1 MKISIIVPIGNM
13 EDWKVCEQ
21 SIDKAIATYK
31 GDVEA
36 ELLPCWDLEHRGAWI
51 ARNEGLDKATGDWIA
66 WVDCDDVVEADWF
79 SEIVNAIESHTD
91 VDVIQFDAVE
101 VKMGVE
107 RSLQYWRKGYV
118 SGDAFSRELLRND
131 GMPAW
136 LWTRVFRRELFKGKR
151 FAGRVKQDYRMF
163 LEILPRIRHV
173 WSIGSAL
180 YRYNR
185 TGGGLSNYTQ
195 SMDYL
200 HAGRELDILINELP
214 VSWHHDA
221 HVGLALTMADVARHS
236 AKENGS
242 ITWVRRYLFE
252 VLKDLHVP
260 FRLKVKSILAAL
272 SL

>member
-13 EDWKVCEQ
+13 DDWKICEQ
-21 SIDKAIATYK
+21 SIVRAITAYK

-36 ELLPCWDLEHRGAWI
+36 ELLPCWDVEHKGAWK
-51 ARNEGLDKATGDWIA
+51 ARNEGLDKATGGWIA
-66 WVDCDDVVEADWF
+66 WVDCDDVVELDWF
-79 SEIVNAIESHTD
+79 CEIANAIESHAD
-91 VDVIQFDAVE
+91 VDVIQFDAIE
-101 VKMGVE
+101 VKKGIE
-107 RSLQYWRKGYV
+107 RPLRYWKNGDV

-136 LWTRVFRRELFKGKR
+136 LWTRVFRSELFDEKR

-163 LEILPRIRHV
+163 LEILPRIKHV
-173 WSIGSAL
+173 WSIGCAL

-185 TGGGLSNYTQ
+185 TGIGLSNYTQ
-195 SMDYL
+195 SMDYFQ
-200 HAGRELDILINELP
+200 AGREFDVLIKDLP
-214 VSWHHDA
+214 EPWHHDA

-242 ITWVRRYLFE
+242 KKWVRKYLIE

-260 FRLKVKSILAAL
+260 FRLKVKSLLAVL
-272 SL
+272 